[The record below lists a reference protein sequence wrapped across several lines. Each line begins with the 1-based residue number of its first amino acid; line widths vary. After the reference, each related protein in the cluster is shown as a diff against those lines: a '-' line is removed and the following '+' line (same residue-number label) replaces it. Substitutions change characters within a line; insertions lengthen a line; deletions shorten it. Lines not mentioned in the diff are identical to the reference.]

1 MRGDSGSPSGPG
13 EAPIRPARGATGFRD
28 RRDGPLPATDPKL
41 FRAACF
47 EAARGVRGRADVLTI
62 PGPSTFEAATITGR
76 GEPCTVV
83 CHTHLPLV
91 AFTDT
96 PPEPGRP
103 LSRFVDPPPW
113 ADAFGAVGLRA
124 LRVTE
129 LSTPMSTVDVEELSA
144 GELEQVRYWRPDAL
158 SDLLFNWWD

>member
-1 MRGDSGSPSGPG
+1 MDSGGPSGAG

-28 RRDGPLPATDPKL
+28 GGDEPLPTTDVRL

-47 EAARGVRGRADVLTI
+47 EAAGKAGGRRVDVLTF
-62 PGPSTFEAATITGR
+62 PGTSSFEAVTIAGR
-76 GEPCTVV
+76 GESRTVL
-83 CHTHLPLV
+83 CHAHLPLV

-103 LSRFVDPPPW
+103 LSGFVDPPSW
-113 ADAFGAVGLRA
+113 AEAFRAAGLRA
-124 LRVTE
+124 LRADE
-129 LSTPMSTVDVEELSA
+129 LSTPMCRVDPAGLAEAELA
-144 GELEQVRYWRPDAL
+144 QLRYWRPDTL